1 MGQLG
6 KRSKEKEEG
15 VHQSSYLTFT
25 LFVLASACP
34 NFNLVRLR
42 IIKVE
47 AWAYRTWVLNLRG
60 FAFQRE
66 AGASYHN
73 QLELAASYFTVNHKI
88 RIQPLLGS
96 HSSLSGAVVVASHPL
111 DPRTFNQSTLTDNL
125 PSIAVDLHTGSLAKD
140 FNYLPRIPCFV
151 NQLY

>member
-6 KRSKEKEEG
+6 RKSKEKEEG

-34 NFNLVRLR
+34 NFNLARLH

-47 AWAYRTWVLNLRG
+47 AWACRTLVLNLRG

-66 AGASYHN
+66 VEASYHN
-73 QLELAASYFTVNHKI
+73 QLELVASYFTVNHTI

-96 HSSLSGAVVVASHPL
+96 HSSLSGVVVVASQPL
-111 DPRTFNQSTLTDNL
+111 DHRTFNQSTLTNNL
-125 PSIAVDLHTGSLAKD
+125 PSIAVNLHTGSLVKD